1 MEKIIVGLT
10 VLIFG
15 INDSIAQNADFR
27 DFTWGN
33 SIEKIRNDE
42 KAHFYSALKRNEL
55 VYDDK
60 LGSSNFKVLYIF
72 NDNNKLISGN
82 YIFLKNYSNIELY
95 YQDYKVF
102 FKLLTEKYGKPT
114 NEKETWSSVD
124 PTFDKTNKIQ
134 AIADKN
140 LNLYAIWNTER
151 TVIKITLISI
161 GTDMPSMQIHYT
173 TASLDHLE
181 NPIDLKDAL
190 SKL

>member
-1 MEKIIVGLT
+1 MKKILLGVT
-10 VLIFG
+10 VLILG
-15 INDSIAQNADFR
+15 IHHSLAQDNDFR

-33 SIEKIRNDE
+33 SIEKVRADE
-42 KAHFYSALKRNEL
+42 KARFYSALKRDQL

-60 LGSSNFKVLYIF
+60 LGSSHFKVLYIF

-82 YIFLKNYSNIELY
+82 YIFLKNYNNTELY

-102 FKLLTEKYGKPT
+102 FKLLTEKYGNPT
-114 NEKETWSSVD
+114 NEKETWGAID
-124 PTFDKTNKIQ
+124 PTFDKTNKKQ
-134 AIADKN
+134 GIADKT

-151 TVIKITLISI
+151 TVIKITLISM
-161 GTDMPSMQIHYT
+161 GTDIPSMQIHYT
-173 TASLDHLE
+173 TATLDALE